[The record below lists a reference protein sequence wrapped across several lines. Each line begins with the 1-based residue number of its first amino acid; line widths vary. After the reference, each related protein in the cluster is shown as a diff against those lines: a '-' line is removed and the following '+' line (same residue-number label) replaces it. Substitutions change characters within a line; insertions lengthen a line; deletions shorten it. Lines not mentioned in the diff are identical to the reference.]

1 MIYNYVTFNPKI
13 HKFEPMRKVTE
24 KLVRLDEKHPFD
36 LIKRI
41 GKIDKQKKFVRVAS
55 GSTPPP
61 NDPLDIYKK
70 PFNKAVNNIITYVVN
85 TCKKF

>member
-1 MIYNYVTFNPKI
+1 MIYNYVTFNPKV

-36 LIKRI
+36 LIKKI
-41 GKIDKQKKFVRVAS
+41 GKTEKTKKFVRVAT

-61 NDPLDIYKK
+61 DDPLNIYNK
-70 PFNKAVNNIITYVVN
+70 PFTKNVSNIISYVVN